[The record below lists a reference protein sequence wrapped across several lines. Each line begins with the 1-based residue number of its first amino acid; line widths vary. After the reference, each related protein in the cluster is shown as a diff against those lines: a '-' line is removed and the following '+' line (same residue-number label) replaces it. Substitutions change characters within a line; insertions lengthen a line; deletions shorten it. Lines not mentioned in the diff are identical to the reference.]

1 MQIGFNAPTTG
12 PLIEPDSLRHIIT
25 EGEALGFDY
34 LTVSDHIMVPRNLDS
49 KYPYTDSGEFPAGT
63 AAAWLEQLT
72 TTAYIAA
79 LTTKLRFVLSVMV
92 VPHRPAVLTAK
103 ILATIDYLSKGRLT
117 LGIGVGW
124 CREEFEAINAAP
136 FDDRGHVTDEW
147 MMACKELWSKDDPRF
162 DGKYVKFSDVVFTPK
177 PVQQPIPIWVG
188 GESGPALR
196 RTARYADGW
205 YPVGT
210 NPQFP
215 MNTLSKFKAG
225 IARFRGVVEKA
236 GRDPSAITVGAARAG
251 RAGGAAAGDG
261 RRRAAAVHRRRRRV
275 RGRHQGAGGIGRRRG
290 RCAPVRRDGAGH
302 GGQHAPLPRRS
313 DGEGPVGRKRGDAT
327 RHHDAHQRPDT
338 EAQHG
343 RGAGGRTAGLRVG
356 VVGRGLGHRRG
367 VAGGLGPGAHHEDQG
382 GHGNH
387 ADAGAHAVLRGDDR
401 DDAECAVRRALPAA
415 ASGRRGRR

>member
-1 MQIGFNAPTTG
+1 MDTLPRFKAAVARFRDMTAKAGRDPSAVTLAYRISSNAEAQPKGTVDGERKLFTGGAADFVGDIKALAEAGVTSFDSGMFAPTLGRNHRQHAPVQGRGDGEGEVTRLMRIGATQIGLIAPTSRRRCIDRTVCVG
-12 PLIEPDSLRHIIT
+12 IIT

-34 LTVSDHIMVPRNLDS
+34 LTISDHIMVPRNLDS

-79 LTTKLRFVLSVMV
+79 LTNKLRFVLSVMV

-205 YPVGT
+205 YPVST

-215 MNTLSKFKAG
+215 MHTLSKFKAG
-225 IARFRGVVEKA
+225 MARFRGVVEKA
-236 GRDPSAITVGAARAG
+236 GRDPSQITVA
-251 RAGGAAAGDG
+251 
-261 RRRAAAVHRRRRRV
+261 
-275 RGRHQGAGGIGRRRG
+275 
-290 RCAPVRRDGAGH
+290 
-302 GGQHAPLPRRS
+302 
-313 DGEGPVGRKRGDAT
+313 
-327 RHHDAHQRPDT
+327 
-338 EAQHG
+338 
-343 RGAGGRTAGLRVG
+343 LRVLG
-356 VVGRGLGHRRG
+356 GPPRSRG
-367 VAGGLGPGAHHEDQG
+367 
-382 GHGNH
+382 
-387 ADAGAHAVLRGDDR
+387 
-401 DDAECAVRRALPAA
+401 
-415 ASGRRGRR
+415 